1 MADPRSSNRNY
12 PVPSASNTI
21 EQDFTRLIELV
32 GLLDLDVAAV
42 IAALAGKAAAEHGH
56 AIDDISGLAAALAA
70 KAAAI
75 HNHALSSLS
84 DVTATGAPTGTV
96 LVKTPTGWQAGGLD
110 ATIIQSGTIDAAR
123 LPTVTTGLAPLASPA
138 LTGTPTAPT
147 AAVGTNTTQLA
158 TTAFVA
164 AAVAALV
171 ASSPATLDTLNELAA
186 ALGNDAN
193 FATTVTTALGNKQP
207 LSAVLTAFAALAWT
221 SGDLLYAGAAGAL
234 ARLPKGSDGQIL
246 TLASGLPSWA
256 AAPATGV
263 PIDVGSGSVGAF
275 IIARKTNSSAAS
287 NGSTVSGSN
296 LQATYYDGTSWT
308 GSGSLSGTWRNVS
321 GQSIPGS
328 SGGSGLWQRIS

>member
-1 MADPRSSNRNY
+1 MADPRSANRNY
-12 PVPSASNTI
+12 PIPSNENTI
-21 EQDFTRLIELV
+21 EQDFLRLIELV
-32 GLLDLDVAAV
+32 GLIDADLAALIVALAGKSDAGHGHA
-42 IAALAGKAAAEHGH
+42 IGEIIGLATALAGKADAA
-56 AIDDISGLAAALAA
+56 
-70 KAAAI
+70 
-75 HNHALSSLS
+75 HNHALSGLS

-96 LVKTPTGWQAGGLD
+96 LVKTAGGWQAGGLD
-110 ATIIQSGTIDAAR
+110 AAIIQSGTIDAAR

-138 LTGTPTAPT
+138 FSGTPTAPT
-147 AAVGTNTTQLA
+147 AAAGTNTTQLA

-164 AAVAALV
+164 AAVAALIN
-171 ASSPATLDTLNELAA
+171 SSPAALDTLKELAT

-193 FATTVTTALGNKQP
+193 FATTVTNALAGKQP
-207 LSAVLTAFAALAWT
+207 LSAVLTAFAALTWT

-246 TLASGLPSWA
+246 TLASGLPAWA
-256 AAPATGV
+256 AAPAAGV

-321 GQSIPGS
+321 GQSLPGS
-328 SGGSGLWQRIS
+328 SGGSGLFQRIS

>member
-12 PVPSASNTI
+12 PVPSTENTI
-21 EQDFTRLIELV
+21 EQDFLRLIELV
-32 GLLDLDVAAV
+32 GLLDVDLATV
-42 IAALAGKAAAEHGH
+42 IAALAGKAATEHDH
-56 AIDDISGLAAALAA
+56 AIDDITGLATALSA
-70 KAAAI
+70 KAAAN
-75 HNHALSSLS
+75 HNHALSGLS
-84 DVTATGAPTGTV
+84 DVTATGAPVGTV
-96 LVKTPTGWQAGGLD
+96 LVKTSGGWQAGGLD
-110 ATIIQSGTIDAAR
+110 AAIIQSGTIDAAR
-123 LPTVTTGLAPLASPA
+123 LPTLTTGLAPLASPA
-138 LTGTPTAPT
+138 FSGTPSAPT
-147 AAVGTNTTQLA
+147 PAPGTNTTQLA

-164 AAVAALV
+164 AAAAALV

-263 PIDVGSGSVGAF
+263 AVDNGALAVGSFALL
-275 IIARKTNSSAAS
+275 RKTNSGSVNS
-287 NGSTVSGSN
+287 GSTINGSN
-296 LQATYYDGTSWT
+296 LSPSYYQNSGAAWT
-308 GSGSLSGTWRNVS
+308 NSGSASGSWRNVS
-321 GQSIPGS
+321 GITITQSDI
-328 SGGSGLWQRIS
+328 GLFQRIS

>member
-1 MADPRSSNRNY
+1 MADPRSANRNY
-12 PVPSASNTI
+12 PVPSNENTI
-21 EQDFTRLIELV
+21 EQDFLRLIELV
-32 GLLDLDVAAV
+32 GLIDADLAALIV
-42 IAALAGKAAAEHGH
+42 ALAGKSDIGHGH
-56 AIDDISGLAAALAA
+56 AIGEIIGLATALAA
-70 KAAAI
+70 KADAA
-75 HNHALSSLS
+75 HNHALSGLS

-96 LVKTPTGWQAGGLD
+96 LVKTAGGWQAGGLD
-110 ATIIQSGTIDAAR
+110 AAIIQSGTIDAAR

-138 LTGTPTAPT
+138 FTGIPTAPT
-147 AAVGTNTTQLA
+147 PAPGTNTTQLA

-164 AAVAALV
+164 AAAAALV

-193 FATTVTTALGNKQP
+193 FATTVTTALAAKAP
-207 LSAVLTAFAALAWT
+207 LASPTFTGTPAAPTAAGGTNTAQVATTAFVTAAV
-221 SGDLLYAGAAGAL
+221 AAG
-234 ARLPKGSDGQIL
+234 I
-246 TLASGLPSWA
+246 A
-256 AAPATGV
+256 AITGYV

-275 IIARKTNSSAAS
+275 IIARKTNSSSAS